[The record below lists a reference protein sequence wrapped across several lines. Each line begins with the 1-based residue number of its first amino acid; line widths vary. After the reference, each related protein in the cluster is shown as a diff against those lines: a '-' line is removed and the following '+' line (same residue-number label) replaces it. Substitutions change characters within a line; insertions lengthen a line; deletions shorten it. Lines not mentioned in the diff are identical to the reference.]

1 MLGNVCSMMTFSTF
15 QVNKDVSNLKIT
27 VSPLMKLSFVRGKI
41 RFQVSLLSVANVG
54 DERPDSFRRYLG
66 ISEVIA

>member
-1 MLGNVCSMMTFSTF
+1 
-15 QVNKDVSNLKIT
+15 
-27 VSPLMKLSFVRGKI
+27 MKLSFVRGKI